1 MFLRAFKYKFIRNI
15 RNRQNF
21 FWTIAFPIILATFF
35 SMSFGSLGALETL
48 DSIKVAIVD
57 ENNSNPEFV
66 KTFEDLNLFTTKK
79 TTKEKANNL
88 MKDGEVEA
96 IINIEGS
103 DIKMSVKEN
112 GMSETIVKS
121 VVDSI
126 SQTTSTV
133 TNIFMVNPNG
143 DIENI
148 TKMIQE
154 PQSFTQRA
162 ASASKNNDPYSIFF
176 FALIAMTCLF
186 ASMTSLY
193 SVNDIQGNQSEV
205 GARQNISPNKKILI
219 FAANISADM
228 VSQCFGITILLI
240 YIKYILK
247 YNIGNF
253 SIWLLLVCYISIFA
267 CICLGTLIA
276 SALKANI
283 MIKSAL
289 LTAVSLSSCGL
300 AGLFSNEVKVVV
312 ERKISFIEYV
322 NPASIISDGL
332 ISLYYFNS
340 MQMYFVRLAILSI
353 AGIVMFALSCLILRR
368 QKYECI

>member
-35 SMSFGSLGALETL
+35 SMSFGSLGALEIL

-79 TTKEKANNL
+79 TTQDKANTL

-96 IINIEGS
+96 IININGS

-121 VVDSI
+121 VLDSI

-133 TNIFMVNPNG
+133 KNIFMVNPQGNM
-143 DIENI
+143 ENI
-148 TKMIQE
+148 TKMIEE
-154 PQSFTQRA
+154 PQSFTQRS

-176 FALIAMTCLF
+176 FALIAMTGLF

-193 SVNDIQGNQSEV
+193 SVYDIQGNQSEV
-205 GARQNISPNKKILI
+205 GARQNIAPVKKITV

-228 VSQCFGITILLI
+228 VSQCFGITLLLV
-240 YIKYILK
+240 YIKFILK
-247 YNIGNF
+247 YNIGEF
-253 SIWLLLVCYISIFA
+253 SIWLLLICYVSVFA
-267 CICLGTLIA
+267 SICLGTFIA
-276 SALKANI
+276 SALKMKLTVKNAI
-283 MIKSAL
+283 LSATIL
-289 LTAVSLSSCGL
+289 ASCGL
-300 AGLFSNEVKVVV
+300 AGLFNNEIKVVI
-312 ERKISFIEYV
+312 ENKFSFIEYV
-322 NPASIISDGL
+322 NPASIISNGL

-340 MQMYFVRLAILSI
+340 MQMYFIRLAILSI
-353 AGIVMFALSCLILRR
+353 AGIVMFTLSCLILRR